1 MHKRLT
7 DLEGRRDRIV
17 EQARLEKTALVEL
30 DRAATRLGTAT
41 EHHSNVVAQAAA
53 AVTEARKAHEH
64 ALASYARCA
73 GLERAAR
80 FLGLDERE
88 LRRLVKEVAL

>member
-1 MHKRLT
+1 MHKSLT
-7 DLEGRRDRIV
+7 GLEGRRDRLV
-17 EQARLEKTALVEL
+17 EQARIEKAALVEL
-30 DRAATRLGTAT
+30 DRAATRLETAT

-53 AVTEARKAHEH
+53 AVTEAQKAHEH
-64 ALASYARCA
+64 ALASYVRCA
-73 GLERAAR
+73 GIARVAR

>member
-1 MHKRLT
+1 MHKSLT
-7 DLEGRRDRIV
+7 GLEGRRDRLV
-17 EQARLEKTALVEL
+17 EQARIEKAALVEL
-30 DRAATRLGTAT
+30 DRAATRLETAT

-53 AVTEARKAHEH
+53 AVTEAQKAHEH

-73 GLERAAR
+73 GIERAAR